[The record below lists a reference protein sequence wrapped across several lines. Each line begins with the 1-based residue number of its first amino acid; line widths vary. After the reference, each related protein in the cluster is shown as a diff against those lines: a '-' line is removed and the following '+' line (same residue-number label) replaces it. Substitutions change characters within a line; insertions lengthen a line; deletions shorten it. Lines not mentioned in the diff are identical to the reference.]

1 MGGAFKS
8 MYSQKEFRQKYVA
21 MRRIVSVFQF
31 FIAQKSYTRQ
41 IYFLNIFKVTCITQH
56 LTQHHAIL
64 PGNFQP
70 LRGPNGRGHF

>member
-41 IYFLNIFKVTCITQH
+41 IYFLNIFKVTCMYHTTLNCIMPFY
-56 LTQHHAIL
+56 LEIFN
-64 PGNFQP
+64 P
-70 LRGPNGRGHF
+70 

>member
-1 MGGAFKS
+1 

-56 LTQHHAIL
+56 LTASCRL